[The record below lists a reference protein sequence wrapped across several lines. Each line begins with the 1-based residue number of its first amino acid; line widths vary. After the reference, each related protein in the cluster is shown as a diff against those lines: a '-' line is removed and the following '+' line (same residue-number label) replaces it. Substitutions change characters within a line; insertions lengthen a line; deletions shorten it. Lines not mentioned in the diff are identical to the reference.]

1 VIRLTDVSV
10 RRGGRAVVR
19 GVRLAVDAG
28 EWVCIIGPNG
38 AGKSTLLSAIA
49 GLVPCEGRIEVR
61 ERPLSSLPRKTRART
76 IAFVPQHP
84 VIPEAIR
91 VADYVLLG
99 RAPHLGPFGTE
110 RPRDVAAVRAVLDR
124 MALWWAAGRRL
135 DSLSGGELQR
145 VVLARALAQ
154 EAPVLLLDEPT
165 TGLDLGHQQ
174 EVLELVASL
183 RADGLTVVS
192 AMHDLAIAGQFAERF
207 VLLDDARVVA
217 EGTGADVLRPDLI
230 ERHFGA
236 RVRVVL
242 GADGGPIIVP
252 MRSGEPGV
260 ALAGPAPR

>member
-1 VIRLTDVSV
+1 
-10 RRGGRAVVR
+10 
-19 GVRLAVDAG
+19 
-28 EWVCIIGPNG
+28 
-38 AGKSTLLSAIA
+38 
-49 GLVPCEGRIEVR
+49 
-61 ERPLSSLPRKTRART
+61 
-76 IAFVPQHP
+76 VPQHP

-110 RPRDVAAVRAVLDR
+110 RPRDVTAVRAVLDR

-174 EVLELVASL
+174 EVLELIASL

-192 AMHDLAIAGQFAERF
+192 AMHDLVIAGQFAERF
-207 VLLDDARVVA
+207 VLVDDGRIVA
-217 EGTGADVLRPDLI
+217 DGSGPDVLRPDLI

>member
-1 VIRLTDVSV
+1 VIRLSDVSV

-19 GVRLAVDAG
+19 GVRLAVDTG

-49 GLVPCEGRIEVR
+49 GLVPCEGRIEIC
-61 ERPLSSLPRKTRART
+61 ERPLSSLARKARART

-145 VVLARALAQ
+145 VVLARALA
-154 EAPVLLLDEPT
+154 LDEPT

-242 GADGGPIIVP
+242 GADGGPIVVP
-252 MRSGEPGV
+252 MRASEPGV
-260 ALAGPAPR
+260 ALAGPGAR

>member
-1 VIRLTDVSV
+1 VIRLGDVSV
-10 RRGGRAVVR
+10 RRGGRPVVR
-19 GVRLAVDAG
+19 GVRLAVDGG

-49 GLVPCEGRIEVR
+49 GLLPVEGVIEVGG
-61 ERPLSSLPRKTRART
+61 RPLSSLSRKARART
-76 IAFVPQHP
+76 IAYVPQHP

-91 VADYVLLG
+91 VVDYVLLG
-99 RAPHLGPFGTE
+99 RAPHLGPFGAE
-110 RPRDVAAVRAVLDR
+110 RPGDVAAVRSVLDR

-154 EAPVLLLDEPT
+154 DAPVLVLDEPT

-183 RADGLTVVS
+183 RADGLTIVS
-192 AMHDLAIAGQFAERF
+192 AMHDLTIAGQFAERF
-207 VLLDDARVVA
+207 VLVDAGRVVA
-217 EGTGADVLRPDLI
+217 DGSAPDVLRPELI
-230 ERHFGA
+230 ERHYGA

-242 GADGGPIIVP
+242 GDDGGPIVVP
-252 MRSGEPGV
+252 VRAGDSGV
-260 ALAGPAPR
+260 ALAGPGPR